1 MRQYHNGERGES
13 KIKLK
18 VVDTNP
24 KFVGRGMALI
34 DLKVTEELVLMKQ
47 GEELCQ

>member
-1 MRQYHNGERGES
+1 MGNSGES

-18 VVDTNP
+18 VVESNP
-24 KFVGRGMALI
+24 KFVGGGTALI
-34 DLKVTEELVLMKQ
+34 DPKVMEELALMKQ